1 MIRKE
6 HPTNT
11 ATPRRGG
18 HKPATAADTLR
29 FVPVGG
35 LEEVGRNMMF
45 FEYQDEIVLIDAGIQ
60 FPEEETPGVDFIIPN
75 VSYLESKKHNI
86 RGLILSH
93 AHFDHVGAIPYLI
106 EKLGNPIIYTTD
118 LTKAMVERRQEEFRN
133 APKLRFQ
140 IVKHGDRVPISK
152 HFTANFFEMAHTIPD
167 TIGVS
172 LETPVGNMVHYADFR
187 IDYDENGKPQGLDH
201 LESLSQ
207 KGVHTLFID
216 STNADKEGF
225 SMSEK
230 TVEMNLQKLFEAAE
244 GRIILATFSSMISR
258 IAEIIAIAER
268 LGRVVA
274 INGRSMKEN
283 INIAQNLG
291 YIKAKK
297 GQLIP
302 VEEVHKHRDN
312 KILILTTGAQG
323 QENAGLMRIANGD
336 HRHVSVKAHDT
347 IIFSSSVIPGN
358 ERSVQNLKDT
368 LARQGAIVYQ
378 NSDIDIHSSG
388 HAPKDELIMVIKL
401 TKPKFLVPIHGHY
414 FKRAANCKNG
424 QLAGMP
430 KENTFLP
437 DNGHVAEL
445 TKETFVITKETI
457 PAFYVM
463 VDGLGVGDVE
473 EVVLRDR
480 LVLAQEGMV
489 VIIASFNK
497 TTGRLLKNPDIIS
510 RGFIYL
516 KENKEILEEVR
527 RKIKGLLARIPEQRL
542 DADYLK
548 TLIRD
553 QIGQFLF
560 TKTHR
565 RPMVLPVVI
574 EL

>member
-6 HPTNT
+6 HSSPNSSH
-11 ATPRRGG
+11 RGG
-18 HKPATAADTLR
+18 HKPTGAADALR

-75 VSYLESKKHNI
+75 VSYLESKKQNI

-118 LTKAMVERRQEEFRN
+118 LTKAMVERRQDEFRN

-201 LESLSQ
+201 LEALSRQ
-207 KGVHTLFID
+207 GVHTLFVD

-230 TVEMNLQKLFEAAE
+230 TVEMNLQKLFEVAE

-258 IAEIIAIAER
+258 ISEIIAIAER

-297 GQLIP
+297 GHLIP

-312 KILILTTGAQG
+312 KVLILTTGAQG

-336 HRHVSVKAHDT
+336 HRHVSVKPHDT

-401 TKPKFLVPIHGHY
+401 TNPKFLVPIHGHY

-424 QLAGMP
+424 HLAGMP

-445 TKETFVITKETI
+445 TKDTFVITKETI

-480 LVLAQEGMV
+480 RVLAQEGMV
-489 VIIASFNK
+489 VIIASVNK

-510 RGFIYL
+510 RGFIFL

-527 RKIKGLLARIPEQRL
+527 RKIKGLLSRIPEQRM